1 MHDRDL
7 QYEIVS
13 DETQFRA
20 LRDDW
25 DALWSRANGR
35 YYQAFSVCLLAWL
48 HVAKPQGRRLRCLV
62 CREKGRLVMVWP
74 LVTYR
79 RALWTYL
86 LPLSPDAGD
95 YTSVLVESN
104 QSAAALIEGAWQ
116 SACRRCGADF
126 MHLPYTHEG
135 SELYD
140 LARRHRRV
148 VSAKRDDSWLAKLR
162 DENDWDAFCSKL
174 GTLYRKKPGALQ
186 RRLSKEGELVIHMA
200 DPADTA
206 GIATMVDRMLKW
218 KRGWSDRVDKH
229 GDWLE
234 SSQFQSF
241 LVALLSAPD
250 GHVVARLIVVSLD
263 NAPIAGLI
271 VTKGNPCANAIIGG
285 FDEKYGKFGP
295 GSIAVEHCVK
305 WAFEQ
310 RFDLDFGVGSERFK
324 SYWSNRNVSSAWT
337 FHMVNTNWGQVRTR
351 AARLARSLGFAPVRR
366 AEPEEKVLAESS

>member
-148 VSAKRDDSWLAKLR
+148 VSAKRDDSWIAKLR
-162 DENDWDAFCSKL
+162 EETDWDAFCGKL
-174 GTLYRKKPGALQ
+174 GTLYGKKPGALQ

-218 KRGWSDRVDKH
+218 KHGWSDRVDKH

-351 AARLARSLGFAPVRR
+351 AARLARSLGFAPLRR

>member
-1 MHDRDL
+1 MRDADL

-20 LRDDW
+20 LQDDW

-95 YTSVLVESN
+95 YTSVLVESD
-104 QSAAALIEGAWQ
+104 QSAATLIEGAWR
-116 SACRRCGADF
+116 SACRHCGADF
-126 MHLPYTHEG
+126 MHLPYTNEG

-148 VSAKRDDSWLAKLR
+148 VSAKRDDSWMAKLR
-162 DENDWDAFCSKL
+162 DEDDWDAFCGKL
-174 GTLYRKKPGALQ
+174 GTLYRKKPGALR

-206 GIATMVDRMLKW
+206 EIATMVDQMLKW
-218 KRGWSDRVDKH
+218 KRGWSDRVHKH
-229 GDWLE
+229 GDWLD
-234 SSQFQSF
+234 SSHFQSF
-241 LVALLSAPD
+241 LVALLSAAD
-250 GHVVARLIVVSLD
+250 GHAMARLIVVSLD
-263 NAPIAGLI
+263 NVPIAALI
-271 VTKGNPCANAIIGG
+271 VTNGNPCANAIIGG

-324 SYWSNRNVSSAWT
+324 SYWSNQNACSAWT
-337 FHMVNTNWGQVRTR
+337 FHMVNTNWGQLRSR
-351 AARLARSLGFAPVRR
+351 AGRLARAFGFAPIRS
-366 AEPEEKVLAESS
+366 AEPPEKMIAESP

>member
-1 MHDRDL
+1 MRDTDL
-7 QYEIVS
+7 KYEIVS
-13 DETQFRA
+13 DENQFRA
-20 LRDDW
+20 LQEDW

-48 HVAKPQGRRLRCLV
+48 HVVKPQGRRLRCVV

-95 YTSVLVESN
+95 YTSVLVETD
-104 QSAAALIEGAWQ
+104 QSAAALIEGAWR
-116 SACRRCGADF
+116 SACRHCGADF
-126 MHLPYTHEG
+126 VHLPYINEG

-148 VSAKRDDSWLAKLR
+148 VSAKRDDSWIAKLR

-186 RRLSKEGELVIHMA
+186 RRLSKEGELTIHMS

-206 GIATMVDRMLKW
+206 EITTMVDRMLKW
-218 KRGWSDRVDKH
+218 KRDWSDRVHKH

-234 SSQFQSF
+234 SSHFQSF
-241 LVALLSAPD
+241 LVALLSAAD
-250 GHVVARLIVVSLD
+250 GHAMARLIIVSLD
-263 NAPIAGLI
+263 KVPIAGLI
-271 VTKGNPCANAIIGG
+271 VTSGNPCANAIIGG

-310 RFDLDFGVGSERFK
+310 RFDLDFGVGTERFK
-324 SYWSNRNVSSAWT
+324 SYWSNQHVRSAWT
-337 FHMVNTNWGQVRTR
+337 FHMVNTNWGQAR
-351 AARLARSLGFAPVRR
+351 ACAGRFARALGLARVRS
-366 AEPEEKVLAESS
+366 AEPLQKVIAKSP

>member
-148 VSAKRDDSWLAKLR
+148 VSAKRDDSWIAKLR
-162 DENDWDAFCSKL
+162 EETDWDAFCGKL
-174 GTLYRKKPGALQ
+174 GTLYGKKPGALQ

>member
-1 MHDRDL
+1 MRDADL

-20 LRDDW
+20 LQDDW

-95 YTSVLVESN
+95 YTSVLVESD
-104 QSAAALIEGAWQ
+104 QSAATLIEGAWR
-116 SACRRCGADF
+116 SACRHCGADF
-126 MHLPYTHEG
+126 MHLPYTNEG

-148 VSAKRDDSWLAKLR
+148 VSAKRDDSWMAKLR
-162 DENDWDAFCSKL
+162 DEDDWDAFCGKL
-174 GTLYRKKPGALQ
+174 GTLYRKKPGALR

-206 GIATMVDRMLKW
+206 EIATMVDQMLKW
-218 KRGWSDRVDKH
+218 KRGWSDRVHKH
-229 GDWLE
+229 GDWLD
-234 SSQFQSF
+234 SSHFQSF
-241 LVALLSAPD
+241 LVALLSAAD
-250 GHVVARLIVVSLD
+250 GHAMARLIVVSLD
-263 NAPIAGLI
+263 NVPIAALI
-271 VTKGNPCANAIIGG
+271 VTNGNPCANAIIGG

-324 SYWSNRNVSSAWT
+324 SYWSNQNACSAWT
-337 FHMVNTNWGQVRTR
+337 FHMVNTNWGQLRSR
-351 AARLARSLGFAPVRR
+351 AGRLARALGFAPIRS
-366 AEPEEKVLAESS
+366 AEPPEKMIAESP

>member
-1 MHDRDL
+1 MHDTDL

-35 YYQAFSVCLLAWL
+35 YYQAFNVCLLAWL

-62 CREKGRLVMVWP
+62 CRENGRLAMVWP

-86 LPLSPDAGD
+86 LPLSADAGD
-95 YTSVLVESN
+95 YTSVLVESD

-148 VSAKRDDSWLAKLR
+148 VSAKRDDSWIAKLR
-162 DENDWDAFCSKL
+162 EETDWDAFCGKL
-174 GTLYRKKPGALQ
+174 GTLYGKKPGALQ

-250 GHVVARLIVVSLD
+250 ARVMARLIVVSLN

>member
-1 MHDRDL
+1 M
-7 QYEIVS
+7 
-13 DETQFRA
+13 
-20 LRDDW
+20 
-25 DALWSRANGR
+25 
-35 YYQAFSVCLLAWL
+35 
-48 HVAKPQGRRLRCLV
+48 
-62 CREKGRLVMVWP
+62 
-74 LVTYR
+74 
-79 RALWTYL
+79 
-86 LPLSPDAGD
+86 
-95 YTSVLVESN
+95 ESN

-148 VSAKRDDSWLAKLR
+148 VSAKRDDSWIAKLR
-162 DENDWDAFCSKL
+162 EETDWDAFCGKL
-174 GTLYRKKPGALQ
+174 GTLYGKKPGALQ

>member
-140 LARRHRRV
+140 LARGHRRV
-148 VSAKRDDSWLAKLR
+148 VSAKRDDSWIAKLR
-162 DENDWDAFCSKL
+162 EETDWDAFCGKL
-174 GTLYRKKPGALQ
+174 GTLYGKKPGALQ